1 MGTLLEGR
9 DLLFTLVLK
18 VGWAAALAA
27 LLVRF
32 RSFRKLVFTENRDSD
47 QKVMLLLFLV
57 PPLAIGVMLRLVAG
71 YRFFDLTLEGSFL
84 MGLIGGRIVGLLG
97 GSLISLLPFGFHEWL
112 SAPMA
117 ALVGLLAGVI
127 REAMPE
133 KEDVW
138 HFGPFLFLNI
148 PEWLVETRARTQR
161 ELGDAAAVCLRR
173 VRGRPDRRWPT
184 AFLSRWLFSIHHDKL
199 GLLALVVLSSV
210 MCVAIAVKI
219 WNNTRI
225 EMNLEQNQQHLL
237 KARMDALTSQINPHF
252 LFNTLNTVSSLIRF
266 DPDMARGVVLKLSN
280 ILRRLL
286 RKHETFVPLRE
297 ELDFIDD
304 YLDIEVIRFGRDKLQ
319 IFKEIDEETL
329 DAFVPSM
336 LLQPMIENAIKH
348 GLAPRLAGGQI
359 HIRTRRR
366 DGRLAI
372 EIDDNGMGMS
382 ARAAAGGVRRRH
394 RDQQRPRAF
403 AASLRRPVRNGYSQP
418 RRRRHADP
426 HRDSRACHRWNL
438 PLVQAHEWRRTAARR
453 LSSQFAAKRRFAPR
467 RNFGGSGDELVRN
480 LESGDRGTARQQ
492 GARRADD
499 AGRCDRQRVH
509 RAGGDRRA
517 HRQEVRPAPD
527 RSRGI
532 EHRFCRR
539 WRNRAPRRLS
549 PSATRFR
556 WATSTPCGEK
566 SRRPFGSR
574 APTIFRCPLWLTEE
588 AGP

>member
-1 MGTLLEGR
+1 MGSLLEGK

-32 RSFRKLVFTENRDSD
+32 RSFRKLVFTEKRDSD

-57 PPLAIGVMLRLVAG
+57 PPLAIGIMLRLIGG

-117 ALVGLLAGVI
+117 ALAGLVAGMIRDVI
-127 REAMPE
+127 PE

-138 HFGPFLFLNI
+138 HFGPFLFLNV
-148 PEWLVETRARTQR
+148 PSWLWRLVRYGKGNWAM
-161 ELGDAAAVCLRR
+161 LPLFACAAFEMGLIALANAVS
-173 VRGRPDRRWPT
+173 PHYWI
-184 AFLSRWLFSIHHDKL
+184 FSIQTSNAGYML
-199 GLLALVVLSSV
+199 LVVLSSV

-297 ELDFIDD
+297 EIEFIDD

-329 DAFVPSM
+329 DVFVPSM
-336 LLQPMIENAIKH
+336 LLQPIVENAIKH
-348 GLAPRLAGGQI
+348 GLAPRVEGGQI
-359 HIRTRRR
+359 LIRTRRR
-366 DGRLAI
+366 DGRLSI
-372 EIDDNGMGMS
+372 EINDNGMGMS
-382 ARAAAGGVRRRH
+382 PERLTEVYGGGIGISNVYERLRLLYGDQFEMDIRSQPGDGTQILIEIPELAAVEAAA
-394 RDQQRPRAF
+394 F
-403 AASLRRPVRNGYSQP
+403 
-418 RRRRHADP
+418 
-426 HRDSRACHRWNL
+426 
-438 PLVQAHEWRRTAARR
+438 
-453 LSSQFAAKRRFAPR
+453 
-467 RNFGGSGDELVRN
+467 
-480 LESGDRGTARQQ
+480 
-492 GARRADD
+492 
-499 AGRCDRQRVH
+499 
-509 RAGGDRRA
+509 
-517 HRQEVRPAPD
+517 
-527 RSRGI
+527 
-532 EHRFCRR
+532 
-539 WRNRAPRRLS
+539 
-549 PSATRFR
+549 
-556 WATSTPCGEK
+556 
-566 SRRPFGSR
+566 
-574 APTIFRCPLWLTEE
+574 
-588 AGP
+588 